1 MRPVTFDLQHG
12 MGWQGC
18 QDKATLDPIS
28 NSVFILEHES
38 YAGISDKGEQEHNNL
53 QTYFTS
59 QSFNPLP
66 NSWSSMIEVVPS
78 V

>member
-38 YAGISDKGEQEHNNL
+38 YAGISDKGEHEHNNFANIFHL
-53 QTYFTS
+53 TEFQ
-59 QSFNPLP
+59 
-66 NSWSSMIEVVPS
+66 PS
-78 V
+78 A